1 MLKHNKQ
8 KGSNKYSGGKKQ
20 KKDKDSRGG
29 KLRTKIELSTFVSTK
44 PTECSDFIDCSV
56 CSDKN
61 ILTAIVLA
69 YSDDNSFEKRA
80 DSKKENEQ
88 PLRSTA
94 DNNEQPLR
102 SENGSDNDIT
112 NFIKNPEKVKK
123 ILEKAKNKLKCD
135 SEACVVS
142 HPEFKKFAI
151 SNNILTNDEIEDN
164 IDTRFKIEGPRN
176 STKWLSNYD
185 IDKTL
190 EDWAFK
196 FEDFFPCPFAM
207 IDFDKMREPLYKYD
221 MGKIYL
227 GEYSKQTIMGKVKLP
242 YRTFGCAINTDTSLG
257 KGKHWMALFVDMRGD
272 IWTIEFFNSTGMAP
286 QKSIVSWQ
294 QRTKDS
300 LDNLIQ
306 NQNLQKKTE
315 IVIAS
320 NLEHQESNT
329 ECGLY
334 TLFYIRARIENVP
347 YTRFLEKEIPDENMI
362 EFRKHCFRAEIKQ

>member
-20 KKDKDSRGG
+20 KKDKNSKGG
-29 KLRTKIELSTFVSTK
+29 RIRTKIELSAFVSTK

-69 YSDDNSFEKRA
+69 YSDDNPA
-80 DSKKENEQ
+80 DGNDNER

-94 DNNEQPLR
+94 DVYGNERPLR
-102 SENGSDNDIT
+102 STADVYGNDIT

-286 QKSIVSWQ
+286 QKSIVNWQ

-362 EFRKHCFRAEIKQ
+362 EFRKHCFRAEINQ

>member
-20 KKDKDSRGG
+20 KKDKDSKGG
-29 KLRTKIELSTFVSTK
+29 KLRAKIELSAFVSTK

-69 YSDDNSFEKRA
+69 YSNDNSA
-80 DSKKENEQ
+80 DVYGNNNPKNGSENEQ
-88 PLRSTA
+88 PLRS
-94 DNNEQPLR
+94 E
-102 SENGSDNDIT
+102 NDIT